1 MEGAKIDNE
10 MELEGA
16 NNDTMVIEKMDM
28 DDVTVGPEQN
38 K

>member
-10 MELEGA
+10 MELEVLDY
-16 NNDTMVIEKMDM
+16 NTMVIEKSDL